1 MQARRTRSFVAAVG
15 AALVAVVVIAAPALA
30 APDPTDRPDPRI
42 TDGTAQRRLDGA
54 RERWE
59 KLGVRSYRMRVR
71 VTCFCPEGITR
82 PRTIT
87 VRRGRPVAKVP
98 EHLRPYA
105 TVPRLFTT
113 VQDAIDAKVARLT
126 AEYSSHGV
134 PKTIFVDRSFMIA
147 DEERGVGVDRF
158 RTVR

>member
-1 MQARRTRSFVAAVG
+1 MHARRIRSTVAAVG
-15 AALVAVVVIAAPALA
+15 AVLAVAFVIAAAAVA

-42 TDGTAQRRLDGA
+42 TDGTAQRRLDAA

-59 KLGVRSYRMRVR
+59 KLGARSYRMRVR
-71 VTCFCPEGITR
+71 VSCFCPEGITR
-82 PRTIT
+82 PRTII
-87 VRRGRPVAKVP
+87 VRRGRPVAPVP

-113 VQDAIDAKVARLT
+113 VQDAIDARVARLT
-126 AEYSSHGV
+126 AQYTSVGV

-158 RTVR
+158 RTLR